1 MEGPHLGAA
10 PFKVDM
16 STVNIHDVVMYD
28 SGMMSPRTGLRKSGL
43 TGNLPYMLDIWNW
56 ITITI
61 QINKWQSLVFNIKLT
76 KEPQDWG
83 DIAREWMKNSLRFTL
98 VSGL

>member
-16 STVNIHDVVMYD
+16 SPVHIHNVVVYD

-43 TGNLPYMLDIWNW
+43 TGNLPYMLDI
-56 ITITI
+56 
-61 QINKWQSLVFNIKLT
+61 
-76 KEPQDWG
+76 
-83 DIAREWMKNSLRFTL
+83 
-98 VSGL
+98 